1 MHKQL
6 LELTIQG
13 IKRKKKTSLLIFLIL
28 LISFSFAI
36 SALSITESINVSN
49 TDYRLDT
56 YGAWAYAVYGG
67 NRTDEKA
74 YRKLQETALTGT
86 AVCYG
91 TVLPNA
97 VYGTLD
103 PALKEMGHLRLQDG
117 RFPAQPDEI
126 AIEADILSA
135 LGYSYVLGQ
144 SIRLQIALP
153 AVPGQRAETA
163 DAEQGN
169 AVIVEKTYRLC
180 GVICEY
186 TDLWENGQGRLP
198 GAVVTEE
205 EALHVYADAAKQ
217 YETAVLEAPVYQYF
231 FQAKKNIRTL
241 QKALLQHPF
250 FTEDRSSAGRRLV
263 FNSAAFDTAQ
273 ETGSYYFYLGM
284 IFCVTLLAVF
294 YVYLS
299 QMERKIR
306 HLALFRSIGITGKQL
321 RIKLFYETLCFM
333 VPAVLAGL
341 LAAWGVIVLVQH
353 SLLLVHTRKI
363 HIHIPVPAVCGLIL
377 LWFAGVLLV
386 RFLLFQAALHQPLR
400 GRMQTD
406 QRKKRRYRRISKGL
420 LLMLSGI
427 VCATLIFSCMQAARP
442 WMLKKYAEERCDY
455 RFISTKMVAG
465 ISGQSFAEA
474 LAKLPG
480 VRSVDARAVL
490 YGHCRWAE
498 SPDAGENKDAPQ
510 EAAAASD
517 ANAKVGMEIYGLPSA
532 DWEMLVRQADGGAD
546 MEALQKGD
554 AVILVMP
561 EAQAGTTL
569 PAVSRGDTLSLDL
582 YADPE
587 TGETATYYIYGK
599 KREFAGTISVK
610 AGAVLQNA
618 DLLSANA
625 SELFRHL
632 PYGMFCPLPLL
643 DRVLQGAGAESE
655 GSQYLKGGPYGWT
668 QGEVYTDG
676 TADYY
681 ATDYAMAELCE
692 RYGYSIDMLREENMA
707 EIQRSLQML
716 VQLLASGAVILCVS
730 LLLIRSSLRLADE
743 GETKRIA
750 VLRALGLSR
759 RRLRL
764 QIFLEAAGTAL
775 FSVCAGWG
783 AFGVYLLYHAF
794 RQKSRLWEI
803 FGEVHTL
810 KEMLV
815 WELEGYRSYGI
826 HSGRVLLVSAAG
838 AVLVAL
844 TVLLARR
851 RLPDAALFPQK
862 RRNRTK
868 DI

>member
-36 SALSITESINVSN
+36 SALSITESIDVSN

-56 YGAWAYAVYGG
+56 YGAWEYAVYGG
-67 NRTDEKA
+67 DRKDEKA
-74 YRKLQETALTGT
+74 YRKLQETAQMGT

-91 TVLPNA
+91 TVMANA

-117 RFPAQPDEI
+117 RFPTQSDEI
-126 AIEADILSA
+126 AIEADILNA
-135 LGYSYVLGQ
+135 LGCSYVLGQ

-153 AVPGQRAETA
+153 AVPAGQTAETA
-163 DAEQGN
+163 DAAQGN

-180 GVICEY
+180 GVICDY

-217 YETAVLEAPVYQYF
+217 YETAVLETPEYQYF
-231 FQAKKNIRTL
+231 FRATKNVRTL

-250 FTEDRSSAGRRLV
+250 FAENGNSADRRLV

-299 QMERKIR
+299 QMEREVR
-306 HLALFRSIGITGKQL
+306 HLALFRSIGITEKQL
-321 RIKLFYETLCFM
+321 RIKLFYETLCL
-333 VPAVLAGL
+333 VLPAVLAGL

-363 HIHIPVPAVCGLIL
+363 HIHIPVLVILGLVL

-386 RFLLFQAALHQPLR
+386 RFLLFQAALRQPLR

-406 QRKKRRYRRISKGL
+406 RRKKRRYRRVSKAL

-427 VCATLIFSCMQAARP
+427 VCATLIFSCMQAAWP
-442 WMLKKYAEERCDY
+442 WMLKEYAESDCSY
-455 RFISTKMVAG
+455 RFLSTETTAG
-465 ISGQSFAEA
+465 ISGRDFAAA
-474 LAKLPG
+474 LAQLPG
-480 VRSVDARAVL
+480 VRRVNAWAAF
-490 YGHCRWAE
+490 YGGFHLE
-498 SPDAGENKDAPQ
+498 ENTDAGTNKD
-510 EAAAASD
+510 EAASD
-517 ANAKVGMEIYGLPSA
+517 KDSETDLEIYGLAAA
-532 DWEMLVRQADGGAD
+532 DWEVLVRQVDGGAD
-546 MEALQKGD
+546 MDALQRGD
-554 AVILVMP
+554 AVILVVP
-561 EAQAGTTL
+561 ENRTGKAL
-569 PAVSRGDTLSLDL
+569 PAVSQGDTLFLDL
-582 YADPE
+582 YGDPE
-587 TGETATYYIYGK
+587 TGETSYYVPGR
-599 KREFAGTISVK
+599 KREQIRSIPVK
-610 AGAVLQNA
+610 VGAVVHNVN
-618 DLLSANA
+618 DYFTRA
-625 SELFRHL
+625 SELFRNM
-632 PYGMFCPLPLL
+632 PYGIVCPLQLL
-643 DRVLQGAGAESE
+643 DEALQDTGIEQE
-655 GSQYLKGGPYGWT
+655 GSQYLKGGAYGCT

-681 ATDYAMAELCE
+681 STDYAMAELCE
-692 RYGYSIDMLREENMA
+692 RYGYHINTFREENTGQ
-707 EIQRSLQML
+707 IQRSLQML

-730 LLLIRSSLRLADE
+730 LLLICSSQRLADE

-759 RRLRL
+759 CRLRL
-764 QIFLEAAGTAL
+764 QVLLEAAGTAL
-775 FSVCAGWG
+775 FSVGAGWG
-783 AFGVYLLYHAF
+783 AFGVYLLYGAF
-794 RQKSRLWEI
+794 RQQSRPLEY
-803 FGEVHTL
+803 FGEAHTL
-810 KEMLV
+810 KETLMG
-815 WELEGYRSYGI
+815 ELNIYRNYGI
-826 HSGRVLLVSAAG
+826 HSGQVLLVSAAG
-838 AVLVAL
+838 AALVAL

-851 RLPDAALFPQK
+851 RLPDTALFSQS
-862 RRNRTK
+862 RRKKTK
-868 DI
+868 DF